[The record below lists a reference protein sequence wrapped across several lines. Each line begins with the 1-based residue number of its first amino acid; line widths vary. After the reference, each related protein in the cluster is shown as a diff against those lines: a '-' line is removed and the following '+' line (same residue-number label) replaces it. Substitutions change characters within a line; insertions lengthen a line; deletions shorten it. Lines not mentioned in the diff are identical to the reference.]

1 MPFIGPILVV
11 IDPLDESGDTAGEYM
26 LHRFLANS
34 LSSLPQNF
42 RVLIT
47 SQPED
52 GIESAFLAVES
63 VIIKHMNDHELQQR
77 IATFSPFSGRDS
89 LPHDFKQYGEALATR
104 AEGLFQWA
112 VAACED
118 ILEPDP

>member
-1 MPFIGPILVV
+1 MRVGIQPANICYTDFSL
-11 IDPLDESGDTAGEYM
+11 TASP
-26 LHRFLANS
+26 HS
-34 LSSLPQNF
+34 PQNF

-52 GIESAFLAVES
+52 GIESAFLAAES

-77 IATFSPFSGRDS
+77 ITTFSPFSGRDS